1 MMVRRPY
8 RAGSFYPGDR
18 AACTREL
25 EACLPE
31 QPPEMPADTRVV
43 GVAVPHAGWVYSGPT
58 AGLAFAAIRRAST
71 PRRGWRTGAGDAAL
85 GESVR
90 LKSDPPVWPC
100 ASTPGTFVLLGASH
114 SPFVREPAV
123 MAEGAWEMPLGRIEI
138 NADLAGRI
146 LASEVARFVDD
157 AAAHEPEHSIEVQVP
172 FIQHLFEGARIVPII
187 VPPARVSHVVGEAV
201 AAAIRESGEDAVVVG
216 SADLTHYGPQ
226 FGIVGHGSCAEANAW
241 VKDVNDRRMVDLLLG
256 LKAEQIVAESAA
268 RHNSCGGGALAALV
282 AAAVALGADDARLLH
297 QTTSYEVQ
305 PSPFGDT
312 IVGYASV
319 AFLAPT
325 APA

>member
-58 AGLAFAAIRRAST
+58 AGLAFAAIRRGRA
-71 PRRGWRTGAGDAAL
+71 
-85 GESVR
+85 
-90 LKSDPPVWPC
+90 
-100 ASTPGTFVLLGASH
+100 PGTFVLLGASH

-226 FGIVGHGSCAEANAW
+226 FGIVGHGSGAEANAW

-282 AAAVALGADDARLLH
+282 AAAVALGADDARLLR

-325 APA
+325 ASA